1 MCGRDA
7 ALPTTHCGGRSSAA
21 LLTDKDKGQKKQNIM
36 DFEKTIQLLSDITNS
51 EMHHYGMEGVPF
63 PSNDILCQT
72 VNICRSLLFP
82 GYYGASIIDPDSLRL
97 QINVGIIA
105 LYNKL
110 RQQIAAGLA
119 FANPGEYGSRK
130 LLWEEA
136 KEKTCKFI
144 EALPDLRATLS
155 TDVTA
160 HYRNDP
166 AAHNLGE
173 VILCYPGMKAISS
186 YRIAHKLVELDVPLI
201 PRVIAELAH
210 SETGIDINPEARI
223 GKGFAIDHGTGVV
236 IGATCIIGDNVTLY
250 QGVTLGARNFPQNDD
265 GSLVKGIPRHPIIG
279 DNVVVYSNATILG
292 RITIGEG
299 CVIGGNQ
306 WITQDLPPH
315 TRYFRYCKRTDAD
328 KPAGH

>member
-1 MCGRDA
+1 
-7 ALPTTHCGGRSSAA
+7 
-21 LLTDKDKGQKKQNIM
+21 M
-36 DFEKTIQLLSDITNS
+36 DFEKTIRLLSDITNS

-63 PSNDILCQT
+63 PSNDILSDI
-72 VNICRSLLFP
+72 VNLCRSLLFP
-82 GYYGASIIDPDSLRL
+82 GYYGASVIDPESLRL
-97 QINVGIIA
+97 QINVGIID

-110 RQQIAAGLA
+110 RSQIAAGLA
-119 FANPGEYGSRK
+119 FAGPEDLQSQK
-130 LLWEEA
+130 QLWEKA
-136 KEKTCKFI
+136 QSLTCKFI
-144 EALPDLRATLS
+144 DALPELRETLA
-155 TDVTA
+155 TDVMA

-186 YRIAHKLVELDVPLI
+186 YRIAHKLVELQVPLI

-236 IGATCIIGDNVTLY
+236 IGATCIIGNNVTLY
-250 QGVTLGARNFPQNDD
+250 QGVTLGARNFPQNED

-315 TRYFRYCKRTDAD
+315 TRFFRYCKSGDVVSHT
-328 KPAGH
+328 K